1 MGKTNWGY
9 WHPISNCPEYG
20 KVDGFRLRM
29 DDDTTAL
36 NSIELNCVNGGVIN
50 PHHGH
55 WGKWTQYQ
63 KCSEGTYITGAML
76 KSEPKQGF
84 WKDDSA
90 ANNLKI
96 KCSDGTE
103 KLDLLDGWDGGHQG
117 SWGSWG
123 SCSDTG
129 GYICGLW
136 VRMELN
142 NFFTIDNT
150 ALNQVRFS
158 CCREG
163 RAKPGDTNRY
173 SLLTLESFWG

>member
-1 MGKTNWGY
+1 MGRTIFGDWGT
-9 WHPISNCPEYG
+9 IINCPKYG

-29 DDDTTAL
+29 DDATTAL
-36 NSIELNCVNGGVIN
+36 NSIELTCVNGGVIN

-55 WGKWTQYQ
+55 WGKWTQYK
-63 KCSEGTYITGAML
+63 KCSEGAYIIGAML
-76 KSEPKQGF
+76 QSEPEQGDLY
-84 WKDDSA
+84 DDSA

-103 KLDLLDGWDGGHQG
+103 KHDPLHGWEGGHEG

-129 GYICGLW
+129 GYICGLR
-136 VRMELN
+136 VKMEEEHWLWRV
-142 NFFTIDNT
+142 DET
-150 ALNQVRFS
+150 ALNQVQFS

-163 RAKPGDTNRY
+163 RAKPGGTNRY
-173 SLLTLESFWG
+173 SP